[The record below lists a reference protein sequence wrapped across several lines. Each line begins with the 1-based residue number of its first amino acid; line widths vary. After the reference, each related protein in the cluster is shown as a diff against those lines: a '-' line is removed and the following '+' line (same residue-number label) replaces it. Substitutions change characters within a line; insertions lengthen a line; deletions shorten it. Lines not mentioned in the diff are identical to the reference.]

1 MASVFA
7 IASLTC
13 ISAAD
18 AAPSPADT
26 LRLGEVQVTATPSAL
41 PRISSS
47 GALNISRSAID
58 AAPRAFGEADPLRFL
73 TLMPGVTAAS
83 DYSSGVSVDG
93 MDYSQNLYR
102 LNGIP
107 VHFPYHFGGIMSVF
121 SPAMYR
127 RVTMYR
133 TVKPA
138 SESGVLGGVVHLF
151 TPENQSDTTL
161 SAELRAGIISSSA
174 FVALPIGKRLTVSA
188 SARAS
193 YINALYSSLLSSR
206 RSLAGYNLADAD
218 LLALWRPAASHSLRA
233 TFHYNGD
240 HVRYSDRAY
249 SLTTALRW
257 HNLLGGLSWIADA
270 ERFTAENTLYV
281 SSFHNTLTMDMGAIT
296 LSAPTAIDE
305 YGLRGTFTFTALP
318 PRWGLT
324 AGYEARLYSIVP
336 QWVSLSG
343 IGAASRRRPA
353 TLSAEI
359 SPSAEVTFQPSPR
372 CRLTAGVLLSTYT
385 AGSYTRF
392 LPSPSLSAMWRI
404 RPAAGDLSLTLALS
418 HTHQSLHQVG
428 FSEMGMSS
436 NFKIAASRRVPPQQC
451 DAASLAASFAP
462 AALPGLSISADVYYK
477 RIRRQPEYLGAVLDI
492 LSSSYLAED
501 YIFDTRGHNVGGSLS
516 ARLAL
521 PHFSAMATYGYCHT
535 RRRMPGEPRAFSSSQ
550 ELTHTLTA
558 FVSWHP
564 ARRWIFSATFN
575 LASGRPYT
583 PVRSLYIIGETL
595 MTEYGPRNSARLP
608 MYHRLDLSASYTFT
622 TGGRRRLS
630 HEVNVSLLNAYGR
643 ENVEMRSFDINA
655 DTGDYRLRDIS
666 SLYRFLPSLSYTL
679 KF

>member
-1 MASVFA
+1 
-7 IASLTC
+7 
-13 ISAAD
+13 
-18 AAPSPADT
+18 
-26 LRLGEVQVTATPSAL
+26 
-41 PRISSS
+41 
-47 GALNISRSAID
+47 
-58 AAPRAFGEADPLRFL
+58 
-73 TLMPGVTAAS
+73 
-83 DYSSGVSVDG
+83 
-93 MDYSQNLYR
+93 
-102 LNGIP
+102 
-107 VHFPYHFGGIMSVF
+107 
-121 SPAMYR
+121 
-127 RVTMYR
+127 
-133 TVKPA
+133 
-138 SESGVLGGVVHLF
+138 
-151 TPENQSDTTL
+151 
-161 SAELRAGIISSSA
+161 
-174 FVALPIGKRLTVSA
+174 
-188 SARAS
+188 
-193 YINALYSSLLSSR
+193 
-206 RSLAGYNLADAD
+206 
-218 LLALWRPAASHSLRA
+218 
-233 TFHYNGD
+233 
-240 HVRYSDRAY
+240 
-249 SLTTALRW
+249 
-257 HNLLGGLSWIADA
+257 
-270 ERFTAENTLYV
+270 
-281 SSFHNTLTMDMGAIT
+281 
-296 LSAPTAIDE
+296 
-305 YGLRGTFTFTALP
+305 
-318 PRWGLT
+318 
-324 AGYEARLYSIVP
+324 
-336 QWVSLSG
+336 
-343 IGAASRRRPA
+343 
-353 TLSAEI
+353 
-359 SPSAEVTFQPSPR
+359 
-372 CRLTAGVLLSTYT
+372 
-385 AGSYTRF
+385 
-392 LPSPSLSAMWRI
+392 
-404 RPAAGDLSLTLALS
+404 
-418 HTHQSLHQVG
+418 
-428 FSEMGMSS
+428 MGMSS